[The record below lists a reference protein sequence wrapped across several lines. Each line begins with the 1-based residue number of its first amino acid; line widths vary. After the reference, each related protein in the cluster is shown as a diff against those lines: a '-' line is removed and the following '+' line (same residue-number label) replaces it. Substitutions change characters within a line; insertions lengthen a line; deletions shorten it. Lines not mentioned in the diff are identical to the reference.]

1 MTAKRRPRASRPW
14 RSRRRAP
21 SGARGNGA
29 ASSGCRTPLDRTSVA
44 ARSRSDRRRAS
55 RSGGCRTREGA
66 AAPCQER
73 PVAERGGRRTRTSP
87 RWGSRARHQV
97 RVGSARR
104 GGGDLDGARIPAC
117 RRARALVPRRGPD
130 AAVGARVRVARR
142 MAPRILDAVR
152 GTRVLPSR
160 RRDDRARCSSARRR
174 AAARGVLPARARC
187 SRRRSAHQHRRP
199 SFLGAGRHHAQGR
212 GPDMPVAVGRRDG
225 VEAGLPIRDPEAR
238 IERPIAVRDRVPH
251 RSTTERDGDLG

>member
-1 MTAKRRPRASRPW
+1 MTVKRTPRVSKLW

-21 SGARGNGA
+21 SGVRGNGA
-29 ASSGCRTPLDRTSVA
+29 PSSGCRTPLDRTSVA
-44 ARSRSDRRRAS
+44 ARSRTDRRRAS
-55 RSGGCRTREGA
+55 RSGGCRTGEGA
-66 AAPCQER
+66 AAPCRER

-87 RWGSRARHQV
+87 RWGSRARRLA
-97 RVGSARR
+97 RVGSALR
-104 GGGDLDGARIPAC
+104 GAGDLDGARIPVC
-117 RRARALVPRRGPD
+117 RRVRELVPRRGPD
-130 AAVGARVRVARR
+130 AAVGARAGVARR
-142 MAPRILDAVR
+142 VAPRIHDAER

-174 AAARGVLPARARC
+174 AAARGALPGRARC
-187 SRRRSAHQHRRP
+187 LRRRSAHQHRRP

-225 VEAGLPIRDPEAR
+225 VEAGLPFRDPEAR

-251 RSTTERDGDLG
+251 QSATERDGDLG